1 MTFIDTW
8 AWVAL
13 ADRSDPY
20 HRQATAQHKKLRG
33 AKRRYVTTD
42 YVLGEAITFLY
53 PAIGSVQ
60 AQSFIN
66 ALLAPAYGF
75 APAHEQHVI
84 RHPDPLPIGARFST
98 EPPNSSVRLL

>member
-20 HRQATAQHKKLRG
+20 HRQATAQHKKLRR

-42 YVLGEAITFLY
+42 YVLGEAITFL
-53 PAIGSVQ
+53 
-60 AQSFIN
+60 
-66 ALLAPAYGF
+66 
-75 APAHEQHVI
+75 
-84 RHPDPLPIGARFST
+84 
-98 EPPNSSVRLL
+98 